1 MARIRTIKPEF
12 FCHEE
17 LFDLEEETG
26 LPIRIA
32 FAGLWTVC
40 DREGRFK
47 WRPRTIKAQIMPYD
61 NLDFSR
67 VLDALATRGF
77 VVRYAS
83 NGCEYGHV
91 PGFGRHQVIN
101 NRENASTLPEPP
113 KTQEKMGLSRVV
125 DACPTRDERVPHA
138 GKEEGKGREGE
149 RKGME
154 GVTSVEADAVV
165 DAWNKSS
172 ASAKVKKLTGDRA
185 TKLRARLRDP
195 DWPWREAIAKLPI
208 PNTEKFDWQPDFDWL
223 VANDRNAYSL
233 AEGKYDRKHATNG
246 QGPGVNYDPNHDY
259 ESEAF

>member
-1 MARIRTIKPEF
+1 MDANTDTS
-12 FCHEE
+12 
-17 LFDLEEETG
+17 LG
-26 LPIRIA
+26 S
-32 FAGLWTVC
+32 AG
-40 DREGRFK
+40 
-47 WRPRTIKAQIMPYD
+47 
-61 NLDFSR
+61 
-67 VLDALATRGF
+67 TR
-77 VVRYAS
+77 S
-83 NGCEYGHV
+83 LTTEK
-91 PGFGRHQVIN
+91 
-101 NRENASTLPEPP
+101 TLPEPP
-113 KTQEKMGLSRVV
+113 KTQEKTGLLRVV

-233 AEGKYDRKHATNG
+233 AEGKYDRKHASNG